1 MIDSYG
7 RDITYLRLSVT
18 ELCNL
23 RCRYCMPGD
32 GICKKSHAEM
42 LTEEEYIAVVKA
54 AASLGISKVR
64 ITGGEPLVK
73 KNIVSIC
80 EHIASVKG
88 IEEICLTTNGILL
101 PQYAKALR
109 DAGVSRLNISLDT
122 LIPDKYAYITR
133 TGTLN
138 DAFNGL
144 YAALD
149 AGYEKIKI
157 NTVLIGGFNDTEI
170 EALANL
176 TMQYPVDVRFIE
188 LMPMYDSGDF
198 DENSLISCSK
208 VLEVLSNLQPVSSA
222 DGVAQLSD
230 VQVWMTV
237 PEGETVTLRYRPAPG
252 GGWRDIVYDGTGKP
266 MCIALDNVLSY
277 EGIYLRYGI
286 NAMLHRIHGLAGNL
300 FMIPNTR
307 NLLRMDDDDAYLQ
320 NGPLSWPWLQC
331 EYLHYDVPAAKWS
344 YDSDDTETATWN
356 SDGTIKMVRR
366 QEVGVLPMPMRDDED
381 KRAVKGGLKTANGEW
396 AVGLVET
403 ITVNLGS
410 RNAKLTVRYE
420 IN

>member
-1 MIDSYG
+1 MIDNFG
-7 RDITYLRLSVT
+7 RNITYLRLSVT

-23 RCRYCMPGD
+23 RCRYCMPAD
-32 GICKKSHAEM
+32 GVCKKSHAEM

-80 EHIASVKG
+80 EHTASVKG
-88 IEEICLTTNGILL
+88 IEEVCLTTNGILL

-109 DAGVSRLNISLDT
+109 DVGVSRLNISLDT
-122 LIPDKYAYITR
+122 LMPEKYAYITR

-138 DAFNGL
+138 DALNGL

-222 DGVAQLSD
+222 GGVAQL
-230 VQVWMTV
+230 
-237 PEGETVTLRYRPAPG
+237 Y
-252 GGWRDIVYDGTGKP
+252 
-266 MCIALDNVLSY
+266 
-277 EGIYLRYGI
+277 
-286 NAMLHRIHGLAGNL
+286 
-300 FMIPNTR
+300 
-307 NLLRMDDDDAYLQ
+307 RMDGAQGNIGLIRPISAHFCAACNRIRVTADGKLKPCLHSDMEYSLKGLPFDEMKTVMEQAIWNKPQWHGEMDAIHR
-320 NGPLSWPWLQC
+320 S
-331 EYLHYDVPAAKWS
+331 
-344 YDSDDTETATWN
+344 
-356 SDGTIKMVRR
+356 
-366 QEVGVLPMPMRDDED
+366 
-381 KRAVKGGLKTANGEW
+381 RAGRNMNEIGG
-396 AVGLVET
+396 
-403 ITVNLGS
+403 
-410 RNAKLTVRYE
+410 
-420 IN
+420 